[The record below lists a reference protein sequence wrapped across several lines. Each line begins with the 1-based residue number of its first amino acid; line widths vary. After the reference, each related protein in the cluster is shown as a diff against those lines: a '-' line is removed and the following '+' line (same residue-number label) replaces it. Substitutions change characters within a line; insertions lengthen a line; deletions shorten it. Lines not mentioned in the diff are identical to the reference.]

1 MAKSTKEKVIH
12 LAQTDPFLTVEQLAQ
27 RSETTP
33 RYVRTILSEARISLA
48 QLRKEYARSMERRL
62 ANQERV
68 YFDLHLPLTNELHV
82 KEIQNAQFS
91 NMLQLPSDA
100 VLFQVSHLTQMN
112 EIAVFNQ
119 LVTGQGVTVIPNCTS
134 LRELISDDNMDLESR
149 EQWVEVLDAP
159 ERLQNALGSRYN
171 RQVFRLCAV
180 LYHDKHPVAL
190 EFLWFP
196 VDGVALH
203 WSGKPLEVKISAT
216 G

>member
-1 MAKSTKEKVIH
+1 MARSTKEKVIH

-27 RSETTP
+27 KSETTP

-62 ANQERV
+62 AKQDKAYV
-68 YFDLHLPLTNELHV
+68 DLHLPLTNELHV
-82 KEIQNAQFS
+82 KEIQNEQFS
-91 NMLQLPSDA
+91 KVLQLPQEA

-112 EIAVFNQ
+112 EIPVFAQ
-119 LVTGQGVTVIPNCTS
+119 LVTGQGVTVTPNCTS
-134 LRELISDDNMDLESR
+134 LRELIQSENVQLTAK
-149 EQWVEVLDAP
+149 EQWIEVLDAP
-159 ERLQNALGSRYN
+159 ERLQTALGSRYN

-180 LYHDKHPVAL
+180 LYNDKQPVAL
-190 EFLWFP
+190 EFLWIP

-203 WSGKPLEVKISAT
+203 WSGRPLEVKISAT